1 MKPMLASLFFAVTVT
16 VGAAQTH
23 EHPQSRT
30 PDRAHSPSTPYAG
43 LQDREIKALSAQ
55 QVDELHSGKGMS
67 LALAAE
73 LNGYPGPAHVL
84 ELQDALQL
92 TRDQQKET
100 ANLVQQMKLDAQRLG
115 QGVLAAEA
123 QLDRLFK
130 NGQPSATTVSQAVE
144 AAARAHAALRA
155 SHLGFHLRM
164 VEVLTPAQTAAYQ
177 RLRGYAA
184 VASAPGRP

>member
-1 MKPMLASLFFAVTVT
+1 MKTFLASLFFAATTTVC
-16 VGAAQTH
+16 AAQTH
-23 EHPQSRT
+23 EHPQSGKS
-30 PDRAHSPSTPYAG
+30 DGAHSTSTPYAG
-43 LQDREIKALSAQ
+43 YQNREIKALSAQ
-55 QVDELHSGKGMS
+55 QVDDLQSGRGMS

-84 ELQDALQL
+84 ELGEALQL
-92 TRDQQKET
+92 THDQRKET

-130 NGQPSATTVSQAVE
+130 TGQPNATTVSAAVE
-144 AAARAHAALRA
+144 HAAHAHATLRA
-155 SHLGFHLRM
+155 SHLSFHLRM
-164 VEVLTPAQTAAYQ
+164 VEVLTPAQTAAYH